1 MFTGII
7 TDIGS
12 VQRVDRSGG
21 DTRLVFNTHYDTD
34 SLTVGTSI
42 SCCGCCLT
50 IFQSGKNWFAV
61 HVSEETL
68 QKTTI
73 SGWNTGTLVNFEQ
86 ALCVGGTLGGH
97 IVLGHVD
104 GVARVADVQVAG
116 GSQRLT
122 LIPPTELMRY
132 IAVKG
137 SVALDGVALT
147 VNEVGWDHFS
157 INVIPHTQAMT
168 TFSRLKRG
176 ARVNMEIDILAR
188 YIARLLGKD

>member
-21 DTRLVFNTHYDTD
+21 DTRLVFHTHYNTD

-50 IFQSGKNWFAV
+50 IIQSGKHWFAV
-61 HVSEETL
+61 NVSEETL
-68 QKTTI
+68 NKTTI
-73 SGWNTGTLVNFEQ
+73 RVWNPGTLVNFEQ

-104 GVARVADVQVAG
+104 GVARVADLQFVG
-116 GSQRLT
+116 DSQRLT
-122 LIPPTELMRY
+122 LIPPTGFMRY
-132 IAVKG
+132 LAEKG

-147 VNEVGWDHFS
+147 VNEVGSDHFCV
-157 INVIPHTQAMT
+157 NVIPHTQAVT
-168 TFSRLKRG
+168 TFSLLKRDH
-176 ARVNMEIDILAR
+176 RVNMEIDIFAR